1 MQANND
7 LFVRMSV
14 IYENVMRASYKKD
27 LMNIKWVRS
36 NEI

>member
-14 IYENVMRASYKKD
+14 IYENVMRASYNKD